1 MAESAIVGTAVGLA
15 IRGYR
20 AVCEIQFDGFV
31 YPAFDQIVS
40 QVAKLHKRSDG
51 AYNMAMVIRIPFQG
65 GIGAIEHHSE
75 SPEPYFAQTAGLRV
89 VSCSTPNDAYWMIQQ
104 SIEHDD
110 PIIFCE
116 PKSRYW
122 EKGEVDLDAPPAGLF
137 DAVVRRE
144 GSDVTLIGYGASM
157 KTALRAA
164 ETAAVEGTSIE
175 VIDARSIA
183 PLDIGVMAKSLEKT
197 GRVVVVQ
204 ESPHT
209 ASVGSEI
216 VSELIAALLLLTEGA
231 GSARERLPRAVSTDA
246 NRRGL
251 PTNGRSDPRRRRSS
265 DGIRELSEEI
275 FLLPDVGEGLTEA
288 EIVTWKVQV
297 GDVVV
302 LNQPLVDIETAKA
315 TVELPSPYAG
325 TVTALHG
332 NVGDVLEVHKPLI
345 TFEVGGGAAAA
356 PAAAAPAAAA
366 PSEPAPAKEA
376 SDKQEGSVGEGRE
389 AVLIG
394 YGVANEDAIVTR
406 KHRRQSGTST
416 TAPGVTA
423 PAAAAPGAPTSSVA
437 TLPALAPRSTPPVR
451 LYAKQHG
458 VDISS
463 LTGTGRDGLIT
474 RGDVEQALSGAPGV
488 SSPRVTAPITGPNT
502 TSRFVGREL
511 ESWSTGPEEERIPV
525 KGVLR
530 SMAEAMVQS
539 AFTQP
544 RAAVW
549 VRVDATR
556 TMDLVASLKQ
566 QPNLAGVRLSPL
578 AIIAL
583 AVCDAA
589 RHFPGINSSFD
600 ATANEVIVRRTVN
613 LGIAADTP
621 RGLIVPN
628 IKGADQLDL
637 VGMAAALTVLVD
649 KARAGTTTPN
659 EMIGTTLSIT
669 NVGPFGVDAAIP
681 ILPPGT
687 GAILAVGQIAKA
699 PWVVDDEVVVR
710 QVVELAMAFDHRQ
723 VDGAMASAVL
733 SHIGRFLH
741 DPAAAIIAG

>member
-1 MAESAIVGTAVGLA
+1 
-15 IRGYR
+15 
-20 AVCEIQFDGFV
+20 
-31 YPAFDQIVS
+31 
-40 QVAKLHKRSDG
+40 
-51 AYNMAMVIRIPFQG
+51 
-65 GIGAIEHHSE
+65 
-75 SPEPYFAQTAGLRV
+75 
-89 VSCSTPNDAYWMIQQ
+89 
-104 SIEHDD
+104 
-110 PIIFCE
+110 
-116 PKSRYW
+116 
-122 EKGEVDLDAPPAGLF
+122 
-137 DAVVRRE
+137 
-144 GSDVTLIGYGASM
+144 
-157 KTALRAA
+157 
-164 ETAAVEGTSIE
+164 
-175 VIDARSIA
+175 
-183 PLDIGVMAKSLEKT
+183 
-197 GRVVVVQ
+197 
-204 ESPHT
+204 
-209 ASVGSEI
+209 
-216 VSELIAALLLLTEGA
+216 
-231 GSARERLPRAVSTDA
+231 
-246 NRRGL
+246 
-251 PTNGRSDPRRRRSS
+251 
-265 DGIRELSEEI
+265 LSEEI

-288 EIVTWKVQV
+288 EIVTWKVNV

-325 TVTALHG
+325 TVVTLHG

-345 TFEVGGGAAAA
+345 TFEVGGSGGTTAPAAA
-356 PAAAAPAAAA
+356 PAEPN
-366 PSEPAPAKEA
+366 EPAPAKEA
-376 SDKQEGSVGEGRE
+376 TDKQEGSVGEGRE

-406 KHRRQSGTST
+406 KHRRQNGSP
-416 TAPGVTA
+416 AAA
-423 PAAAAPGAPTSSVA
+423 PAAVAQAVQTSAVA
-437 TLPALAPRSTPPVR
+437 TMPSLAPRSTPLVR

-458 VDISS
+458 VEISS

-474 RGDVEQALSGAPGV
+474 RDDVEQALSGAPGATT
-488 SSPRVTAPITGPNT
+488 PRVSAPITGPNT

-511 ESWSTGPEEERIPV
+511 ESWSTGPKEERIPV

-556 TMDLVASLKQ
+556 TMDLLASLKQ

-578 AIIAL
+578 TIIAL

-600 ATANEVIVRRTVN
+600 VAANEVIVRRSVN

-637 VGMAAALTVLVD
+637 VGMASALSVLVD
-649 KARAGTTTPN
+649 KARQGTTTPN

-733 SHIGRFLH
+733 AHIGRFLH

>member
-1 MAESAIVGTAVGLA
+1 
-15 IRGYR
+15 
-20 AVCEIQFDGFV
+20 
-31 YPAFDQIVS
+31 
-40 QVAKLHKRSDG
+40 
-51 AYNMAMVIRIPFQG
+51 
-65 GIGAIEHHSE
+65 
-75 SPEPYFAQTAGLRV
+75 
-89 VSCSTPNDAYWMIQQ
+89 
-104 SIEHDD
+104 
-110 PIIFCE
+110 
-116 PKSRYW
+116 
-122 EKGEVDLDAPPAGLF
+122 
-137 DAVVRRE
+137 
-144 GSDVTLIGYGASM
+144 
-157 KTALRAA
+157 
-164 ETAAVEGTSIE
+164 
-175 VIDARSIA
+175 
-183 PLDIGVMAKSLEKT
+183 
-197 GRVVVVQ
+197 
-204 ESPHT
+204 
-209 ASVGSEI
+209 
-216 VSELIAALLLLTEGA
+216 
-231 GSARERLPRAVSTDA
+231 
-246 NRRGL
+246 
-251 PTNGRSDPRRRRSS
+251 
-265 DGIRELSEEI
+265 LSEEI

-288 EIVTWKVQV
+288 EIVTWKVKV

-325 TVTALHG
+325 TVVTLHG
-332 NVGDVLEVHKPLI
+332 NVGDVLEVHTPLI
-345 TFEVGGGAAAA
+345 TFEVGGSGSTAAAA
-356 PAAAAPAAAA
+356 VAAPAE
-366 PSEPAPAKEA
+366 PSESVPAKEA
-376 SDKQEGSVGEGRE
+376 SDKQQGSVGEGRE

-406 KHRRQSGTST
+406 KHRRQSGSPASAV
-416 TAPGVTA
+416 APV
-423 PAAAAPGAPTSSVA
+423 AAAPVVPTSAVA
-437 TLPALAPRSTPPVR
+437 TLPSLAPRSTPPVR

-463 LTGTGRDGLIT
+463 LSGTGRDGLIT
-474 RGDVEQALSGAPGV
+474 RDDVEQALSGVPGTPT
-488 SSPRVTAPITGPNT
+488 PRVSAPITGPNT

-511 ESWSTGPEEERIPV
+511 ESWSIGPKEERIPV

-566 QPNLAGVRLSPL
+566 QPNLSGVRLSPL
-578 AIIAL
+578 TIIAL

-600 ATANEVIVRRTVN
+600 STANEVIVRRSVN

-637 VGMAAALTVLVD
+637 VGMASAMSVLVD
-649 KARAGTTTPN
+649 KARQGTTTPN

-699 PWVVDDEVVVR
+699 PWVVNDEVVVR

-733 SHIGRFLH
+733 AHIGRFLH

>member
-1 MAESAIVGTAVGLA
+1 
-15 IRGYR
+15 
-20 AVCEIQFDGFV
+20 
-31 YPAFDQIVS
+31 
-40 QVAKLHKRSDG
+40 
-51 AYNMAMVIRIPFQG
+51 
-65 GIGAIEHHSE
+65 
-75 SPEPYFAQTAGLRV
+75 
-89 VSCSTPNDAYWMIQQ
+89 
-104 SIEHDD
+104 
-110 PIIFCE
+110 
-116 PKSRYW
+116 
-122 EKGEVDLDAPPAGLF
+122 
-137 DAVVRRE
+137 
-144 GSDVTLIGYGASM
+144 
-157 KTALRAA
+157 
-164 ETAAVEGTSIE
+164 
-175 VIDARSIA
+175 
-183 PLDIGVMAKSLEKT
+183 
-197 GRVVVVQ
+197 
-204 ESPHT
+204 
-209 ASVGSEI
+209 
-216 VSELIAALLLLTEGA
+216 
-231 GSARERLPRAVSTDA
+231 
-246 NRRGL
+246 
-251 PTNGRSDPRRRRSS
+251 
-265 DGIRELSEEI
+265 LSEEV

-288 EIVTWKVQV
+288 EIVTWKVKV
-297 GDVVV
+297 GDVVT

-325 TVTALHG
+325 TIVTLHG
-332 NVGDVLEVHKPLI
+332 NPGDVLEVHTPLI
-345 TFEVGGGAAAA
+345 TFDVGGSGGATSAA
-356 PAAAAPAAAA
+356 PAEPVAA
-366 PSEPAPAKEA
+366 SEPTAKPA
-376 SDKQEGSVGEGRE
+376 SDKTEGSVGEGRE

-394 YGVANEDAIVTR
+394 YGVANEDGVVTR
-406 KHRRQSGTST
+406 KHRRQSS
-416 TAPGVTA
+416 A
-423 PAAAAPGAPTSSVA
+423 PAAPVAAAPVVAAAASVA
-437 TLPALAPRSTPPVR
+437 TTATQAPRSTPPVR

-458 VDISS
+458 VDLAS

-474 RGDVEQALSGAPGV
+474 RDDVEQALSGSPAPSARV
-488 SSPRVTAPITGPNT
+488 SKPITGPNT
-502 TSRFVGREL
+502 TSRFVGRDL
-511 ESWSTGPEEERIPV
+511 ESWASGPKEERIPV

-578 AIIAL
+578 AIISL

-589 RHFPGINSSFD
+589 RNYPGINSSFD
-600 ATANEVIVRRTVN
+600 AANNEVIVRRSVN
-613 LGIAADTP
+613 LGIAANTP

-637 VGMAAALTVLVD
+637 VGMASALTVLVD
-649 KARAGTTTPN
+649 KAREGTTTPN

-699 PWVVDDEVVVR
+699 PWVDDDEVVVR
-710 QVVELAMAFDHRQ
+710 QVVELALAFDHRQ

>member
-1 MAESAIVGTAVGLA
+1 M
-15 IRGYR
+15 
-20 AVCEIQFDGFV
+20 
-31 YPAFDQIVS
+31 
-40 QVAKLHKRSDG
+40 
-51 AYNMAMVIRIPFQG
+51 
-65 GIGAIEHHSE
+65 
-75 SPEPYFAQTAGLRV
+75 
-89 VSCSTPNDAYWMIQQ
+89 
-104 SIEHDD
+104 
-110 PIIFCE
+110 
-116 PKSRYW
+116 
-122 EKGEVDLDAPPAGLF
+122 
-137 DAVVRRE
+137 
-144 GSDVTLIGYGASM
+144 
-157 KTALRAA
+157 
-164 ETAAVEGTSIE
+164 
-175 VIDARSIA
+175 
-183 PLDIGVMAKSLEKT
+183 
-197 GRVVVVQ
+197 
-204 ESPHT
+204 
-209 ASVGSEI
+209 
-216 VSELIAALLLLTEGA
+216 
-231 GSARERLPRAVSTDA
+231 
-246 NRRGL
+246 
-251 PTNGRSDPRRRRSS
+251 
-265 DGIRELSEEI
+265 SEEI

-288 EIVTWKVQV
+288 EIVTWKVKV
-297 GDVVV
+297 GDVVT

-325 TVTALHG
+325 TIVALHG

-345 TFEVGGGAAAA
+345 TFDVGGAGGAGGAAPDPEAPSA
-356 PAAAAPAAAA
+356 PAPT
-366 PSEPAPAKEA
+366 KEA
-376 SDKQEGSVGEGRE
+376 SDKQEASVGEGRE

-394 YGVANEDAIVTR
+394 YGVANEDAVVTR
-406 KHRRQSGTST
+406 KHRRQGGT
-416 TAPGVTA
+416 
-423 PAAAAPGAPTSSVA
+423 PAAAPVAAAPVAAAPVVVATSSVA
-437 TLPALAPRSTPPVR
+437 SLPSVAPRSTPPVR

-458 VDISS
+458 VDISL

-474 RGDVEQALSGAPGV
+474 RGDVEQAVGGEPSAPRA
-488 SSPRVTAPITGPNT
+488 PRVSAITGPNT

-511 ESWSTGPEEERIPV
+511 ESWASGPKEERIPV

-566 QPNLAGVRLSPL
+566 QPNLADLRLSPL
-578 AIIAL
+578 TIIAL

-589 RHFPGINSSFD
+589 RHFPGVNSSFD
-600 ATANEVIVRRTVN
+600 AAANEVIVRRSVN
-613 LGIAADTP
+613 LGIAANTP

-637 VGMAAALTVLVD
+637 VGMASALQVLVD
-649 KARAGTTTPN
+649 KAREGTTTPN

-699 PWVVDDEVVVR
+699 PWVVDDQVVVR

>member
-1 MAESAIVGTAVGLA
+1 
-15 IRGYR
+15 
-20 AVCEIQFDGFV
+20 
-31 YPAFDQIVS
+31 
-40 QVAKLHKRSDG
+40 
-51 AYNMAMVIRIPFQG
+51 
-65 GIGAIEHHSE
+65 
-75 SPEPYFAQTAGLRV
+75 
-89 VSCSTPNDAYWMIQQ
+89 
-104 SIEHDD
+104 
-110 PIIFCE
+110 
-116 PKSRYW
+116 
-122 EKGEVDLDAPPAGLF
+122 
-137 DAVVRRE
+137 
-144 GSDVTLIGYGASM
+144 
-157 KTALRAA
+157 
-164 ETAAVEGTSIE
+164 
-175 VIDARSIA
+175 
-183 PLDIGVMAKSLEKT
+183 
-197 GRVVVVQ
+197 
-204 ESPHT
+204 
-209 ASVGSEI
+209 
-216 VSELIAALLLLTEGA
+216 
-231 GSARERLPRAVSTDA
+231 
-246 NRRGL
+246 
-251 PTNGRSDPRRRRSS
+251 
-265 DGIRELSEEI
+265 LSEEI

-288 EIVTWKVQV
+288 EIVTWKVKV
-297 GDVVV
+297 GDVVT

-332 NVGDVLEVHKPLI
+332 NVGDVLEVHTPLI
-345 TFEVGGGAAAA
+345 TFEVGGSATPAPAG
-356 PAAAAPAAAA
+356 PAAA
-366 PSEPAPAKEA
+366 SEPAAVAPP

-406 KHRRQSGTST
+406 KHRRQSNVS
-416 TAPGVTA
+416 APAPAVAAA
-423 PAAAAPGAPTSSVA
+423 PAAAVPAAAPVSSVA
-437 TLPALAPRSTPPVR
+437 TLPFASPRSTPPVR
-451 LYAKQHG
+451 LYAKQNG
-458 VDISS
+458 VDIAS

-474 RGDVEQALSGAPGV
+474 RGDVEQALSGTPSAA
-488 SSPRVTAPITGPNT
+488 PRVSAPITGPNT

-511 ESWSTGPEEERIPV
+511 ESWSRGPKEERIPV

-556 TMDLVASLKQ
+556 TMDLVTSLKQ

-578 AIIAL
+578 TIIAL

-600 ATANEVIVRRTVN
+600 AESNEVIVRRCVN

-649 KARAGTTTPN
+649 KARQGTTTPN

>member
-1 MAESAIVGTAVGLA
+1 M
-15 IRGYR
+15 
-20 AVCEIQFDGFV
+20 
-31 YPAFDQIVS
+31 
-40 QVAKLHKRSDG
+40 
-51 AYNMAMVIRIPFQG
+51 
-65 GIGAIEHHSE
+65 
-75 SPEPYFAQTAGLRV
+75 
-89 VSCSTPNDAYWMIQQ
+89 
-104 SIEHDD
+104 
-110 PIIFCE
+110 
-116 PKSRYW
+116 
-122 EKGEVDLDAPPAGLF
+122 
-137 DAVVRRE
+137 
-144 GSDVTLIGYGASM
+144 
-157 KTALRAA
+157 
-164 ETAAVEGTSIE
+164 
-175 VIDARSIA
+175 
-183 PLDIGVMAKSLEKT
+183 
-197 GRVVVVQ
+197 
-204 ESPHT
+204 
-209 ASVGSEI
+209 
-216 VSELIAALLLLTEGA
+216 
-231 GSARERLPRAVSTDA
+231 
-246 NRRGL
+246 
-251 PTNGRSDPRRRRSS
+251 
-265 DGIRELSEEI
+265 SEEV

-288 EIVTWKVQV
+288 EIVTWKVNV

-325 TVTALHG
+325 TVVALHG

-345 TFEVGGGAAAA
+345 TFDTGGGAAT
-356 PAAAAPAAAA
+356 PV
-366 PSEPAPAKEA
+366 PSASPSASPSDPAPAKEA

-394 YGVANEDAIVTR
+394 YGVANEDGVVTR
-406 KHRRQSGTST
+406 KHRRQSGAPTSAPAA
-416 TAPGVTA
+416 TALVVTA
-423 PAAAAPGAPTSSVA
+423 PPVAPVA
-437 TLPALAPRSTPPVR
+437 TGTALAPRSTPPVR

-458 VDISS
+458 VDIES

-474 RGDVEQALSGAPGV
+474 RGDVERALRGTPSPSA
-488 SSPRVTAPITGPNT
+488 PRVSTPVTGPNT
-502 TSRFVGREL
+502 TSRFVGRDL
-511 ESWSTGPEEERIPV
+511 EPWSSGPKEERIPV

-549 VRVDATR
+549 VRVDATH

-589 RHFPGINSSFD
+589 RNYPGINSSFD
-600 ATANEVIVRRTVN
+600 AAANEVVVRRSVN
-613 LGIAADTP
+613 LGIAANTP

-637 VGMAAALTVLVD
+637 FGMASALTVLVD
-649 KARAGTTTPN
+649 KAREGTTTPN

>member
-1 MAESAIVGTAVGLA
+1 
-15 IRGYR
+15 
-20 AVCEIQFDGFV
+20 
-31 YPAFDQIVS
+31 
-40 QVAKLHKRSDG
+40 
-51 AYNMAMVIRIPFQG
+51 
-65 GIGAIEHHSE
+65 
-75 SPEPYFAQTAGLRV
+75 
-89 VSCSTPNDAYWMIQQ
+89 
-104 SIEHDD
+104 
-110 PIIFCE
+110 
-116 PKSRYW
+116 
-122 EKGEVDLDAPPAGLF
+122 
-137 DAVVRRE
+137 
-144 GSDVTLIGYGASM
+144 
-157 KTALRAA
+157 
-164 ETAAVEGTSIE
+164 
-175 VIDARSIA
+175 
-183 PLDIGVMAKSLEKT
+183 
-197 GRVVVVQ
+197 
-204 ESPHT
+204 
-209 ASVGSEI
+209 
-216 VSELIAALLLLTEGA
+216 
-231 GSARERLPRAVSTDA
+231 
-246 NRRGL
+246 
-251 PTNGRSDPRRRRSS
+251 
-265 DGIRELSEEI
+265 LSEEI
-275 FLLPDVGEGLTEA
+275 FLLPDVGEGLVEA
-288 EIVTWKVQV
+288 EIVTWKVKV
-297 GDVVV
+297 GDVVI

-325 TVTALHG
+325 TIVALHG
-332 NVGDVLEVHKPLI
+332 NVGDVMEVHKPLI
-345 TFEVGGGAAAA
+345 TFDVGGGASSPSTSAAET
-356 PAAAAPAAAA
+356 PT
-366 PSEPAPAKEA
+366 PAPAKEA
-376 SDKQEGSVGEGRE
+376 SDKDAGSVGEGRE

-394 YGVANEDAIVTR
+394 YGVANEDGVATR
-406 KHRRQSGTST
+406 KHRRQSA
-416 TAPGVTA
+416 APAAG
-423 PAAAAPGAPTSSVA
+423 PAAAAPAPVVTMAAPTAAPSASPG
-437 TLPALAPRSTPPVR
+437 LSPRSTPPVR

-458 VDISS
+458 VDIAV

-474 RGDVEQALSGAPGV
+474 RGDVEQALSGAR
-488 SSPRVTAPITGPNT
+488 SAPRISAPITGPNT
-502 TSRFVGREL
+502 TSRFVGRDL
-511 ESWSTGPEEERIPV
+511 ESWSSGPKEERIPV

-539 AFTQP
+539 AFSQP

-578 AIIAL
+578 AIISL

-600 ATANEVIVRRTVN
+600 SAANEVIVRRSVN
-613 LGIAADTP
+613 LGIAANTP

-637 VGMAAALTVLVD
+637 VGMASALTVLVD
-649 KARAGTTTPN
+649 KAREGTTTPN

-710 QVVELAMAFDHRQ
+710 QVVELALAFDHRQ

>member
-1 MAESAIVGTAVGLA
+1 
-15 IRGYR
+15 
-20 AVCEIQFDGFV
+20 
-31 YPAFDQIVS
+31 
-40 QVAKLHKRSDG
+40 
-51 AYNMAMVIRIPFQG
+51 
-65 GIGAIEHHSE
+65 
-75 SPEPYFAQTAGLRV
+75 
-89 VSCSTPNDAYWMIQQ
+89 
-104 SIEHDD
+104 
-110 PIIFCE
+110 
-116 PKSRYW
+116 
-122 EKGEVDLDAPPAGLF
+122 
-137 DAVVRRE
+137 
-144 GSDVTLIGYGASM
+144 
-157 KTALRAA
+157 
-164 ETAAVEGTSIE
+164 
-175 VIDARSIA
+175 
-183 PLDIGVMAKSLEKT
+183 
-197 GRVVVVQ
+197 
-204 ESPHT
+204 
-209 ASVGSEI
+209 
-216 VSELIAALLLLTEGA
+216 
-231 GSARERLPRAVSTDA
+231 
-246 NRRGL
+246 
-251 PTNGRSDPRRRRSS
+251 
-265 DGIRELSEEI
+265 LSEEI

-288 EIVTWKVQV
+288 EIVTWKVNV

-325 TVTALHG
+325 TVVTLHG

-345 TFEVGGGAAAA
+345 TFEVGGGGTTA
-356 PAAAAPAAAA
+356 PAASAASAE
-366 PSEPAPAKEA
+366 PSEPAAAKEA

-406 KHRRQSGTST
+406 KHRRQSGSPST
-416 TAPGVTA
+416 PSAAPV
-423 PAAAAPGAPTSSVA
+423 AAAPAVQTTAVT
-437 TLPALAPRSTPPVR
+437 TLPSLAPRSTPPVR

-463 LTGTGRDGLIT
+463 VAGTGRDGLIT
-474 RGDVEQALSGAPGV
+474 RDDVEQALSGAPGTPT
-488 SSPRVTAPITGPNT
+488 PRVSAPITGPNT

-511 ESWSTGPEEERIPV
+511 ESWSTGPKEERIPV

-556 TMDLVASLKQ
+556 TMDLVASLKR

-578 AIIAL
+578 TIIAL

-600 ATANEVIVRRTVN
+600 SAANEVIVRRSVN

-637 VGMAAALTVLVD
+637 VGMASALNVLVD
-649 KARAGTTTPN
+649 KARQGTTTPN

-733 SHIGRFLH
+733 AHIGRFLH